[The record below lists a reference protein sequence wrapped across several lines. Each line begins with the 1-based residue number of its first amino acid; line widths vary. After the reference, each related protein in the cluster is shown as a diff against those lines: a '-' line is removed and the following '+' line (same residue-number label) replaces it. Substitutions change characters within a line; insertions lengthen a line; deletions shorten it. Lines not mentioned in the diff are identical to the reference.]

1 MEKKILTVIDISNS
15 QRLLEIKDS
24 MNILHG
30 IVYSSFSNKNSEK
43 LFQYDNRLKEIRIL
57 SKEIPDKI
65 HLSTE
70 LDVPANKVRSYDY
83 SLKMKQV
90 EKGKQYKFFL
100 IGNPVVTRFDKRIP
114 LKTFDERKAWITK
127 KANKS
132 GFSINSVSIHG
143 FPVLIKDGTTYNG
156 VRFTGTLKVTD
167 AELFKQAVSNGIGH
181 AKAFGFGLLWVEQSE

>member
-1 MEKKILTVIDISNS
+1 MEKKILTVIDVANS
-15 QRLLEIKDS
+15 KRLFEIEDS

-30 IVYSSFSNKNSEK
+30 IVYSSFSSKDSEK
-43 LFQYDNRLKEIRIL
+43 LFQYDSLLKEIRIL

-100 IGNPVVTRFDKRIP
+100 IGNPVVTRFNKRIP

-127 KANKS
+127 KAKNS

-143 FPVLIKDGTTYNG
+143 FPVLVKDRTTYNG

>member
-1 MEKKILTVIDISNS
+1 MEKKILTVIDVANS
-15 QRLLEIKDS
+15 QRLLEIEDS

-30 IVYSSFSNKNSEK
+30 IVYSSFSSKDSEK

-83 SLKMKQV
+83 SLKMKHV
-90 EKGKQYKFFL
+90 ENGKQYKFFL
-100 IGNPVVTRFDKRIP
+100 IGNPVVTRLNKRIP

-127 KANKS
+127 KANNS

-143 FPVLIKDGTTYNG
+143 FPVLIKDRTIYNG

-181 AKAFGFGLLWVEQSE
+181 ATAFGFGLLWVEQSE